1 MTPPVCTYRLQFSPD
16 FDFRQCLDVL
26 PYLGALGVSHIYA
39 SPIFTARPGSSHGY
53 DVCDP
58 TALNPELGGEEAF
71 LSLTARVKELGLHWL
86 QDIVPN
92 HMAVTGRNP
101 FLVDVLEN
109 GEASRFFH
117 FFDIDWQHP
126 LESIHGRM
134 LAPFLGSFYGDTLEQ
149 GEITLGFDAEGFHIN
164 YHDLRFP
171 VRIDSYARI
180 LNHGLKELRK
190 RLGREHTDYIKILGI
205 LYSIKGLPAEDATGE
220 RYQQIHFIKR
230 MLHELDTQSEDI
242 RGYVRQTLDVFNG
255 AASREDNRFDL
266 LNDLLAEQH
275 FRLSY
280 WKVAGEEINYRR
292 FFSIND
298 LICLRVEDESVFEQT
313 HSLIL
318 DYIRK
323 SIFAGVRVDHID
335 GLYDPSAYLKRL
347 REHAPKAWI
356 LVEKI
361 LMDQEPL
368 PSFWPVQGTTG
379 YEFMDAAC
387 GLFVPPENEAAFDA
401 LYKAFI
407 GKKRTMQ
414 TLVAKNKRK
423 IIERHMAGDV
433 ENLARLVNRVSSRD
447 RHGFDITLLSL
458 KRAIAELLI
467 NFPVYRTYISHDAFR
482 PADLGYIRSAIRQTK
497 RKNPELRLELDFMER
512 FLLLEFEESL
522 REEDRRLWIQFVMRF
537 QQFTGPLMA
546 KGVED
551 TTFYVMNRLLCRNE
565 VGSEPHIFGRAP
577 QEVHGFLK
585 ERGKNWSQGMN
596 ATATHDTKRGEDARM
611 RLAALAGMPEEFR
624 RALKRFGQLNSR
636 KRRNLGDR
644 HAPERNDEYLLYQT
658 LLATWPWEQG
668 EMQEYPRRIR
678 DYLIKAVREGKENSD
693 WIEPNLEYEQALTEF
708 ADSLLKPGRNAFL
721 SEFAP
726 LREKAAHQGM
736 LHSLGQTLLKLT
748 APGVPDIYQGAELWD
763 LSLVD
768 PDNRRPVDF
777 KARAAMLHELQRA
790 HAEDPES
797 LLQELLD
804 SPHDGRIK
812 LFTLWR
818 GLAARRAL
826 PLLFRYGEY
835 HPLEFEGP
843 RAPGL
848 FGFLRAHEEDL
859 ALVLLPRDP
868 SRIHPEAFAS
878 AAAWREPLARYLKDT
893 YVLLPPR
900 EDMELRNVF
909 SGASLKLPPTTE
921 GGVRLEAGHLL
932 ADFPVG
938 LWCTCGV
945 ERPAN
950 GLSGEEPTTK

>member
-1 MTPPVCTYRLQFSPD
+1 MTPPVCTYRLQFTPA
-16 FDFRQCLDVL
+16 FGFRQCQEVL
-26 PYLGALGVSHIYA
+26 PYLAALGVSHIYA
-39 SPIFTARPGSSHGY
+39 SPIFTARPASTHGY

-58 TALNPELGGEEAF
+58 TTLNPELGGEQAF
-71 LSLTARVKELGLHWL
+71 LPLTAKVKELGMHWL

-92 HMAVTGRNP
+92 HMAVTGHNP

-109 GEASRFFH
+109 GEASRFFP

-126 LESIHGRM
+126 LEGIHGRM
-134 LAPFLGSFYGDTLEQ
+134 LAPFLGGLYGDTLEQ
-149 GEITLGFDAEGFHIN
+149 GEISLGFDEEGFHIQ
-164 YHDLRFP
+164 YHELRFP
-171 VRIDSYARI
+171 VRIDSYAFI
-180 LNHGLKELRK
+180 LNQGLKDLRK

-205 LYSIKGLPAEDATGE
+205 LYSIKGLPAEDPTGE
-220 RYQQIHFIKR
+220 RYLQIHFVKR
-230 MLHELDTQSEDI
+230 MLHELVSQSEEI
-242 RGYVRQTLDVFNG
+242 RVYIRWTLDAFNG
-255 AASREDNRFDL
+255 GADQEECRFDL
-266 LNDLLAEQH
+266 LDDLLAEQY

-298 LICLRVEDESVFEQT
+298 LICLRVEDETVFEKT

-318 DYIRK
+318 DYIRQ

-387 GLFVPPENEAAFDA
+387 GLFVPRENEAAFDS
-401 LYKAFI
+401 LYKAFT

-447 RHGFDITLLSL
+447 RRGFDITLLSL
-458 KRAIAELLI
+458 KRAITELLI

-497 RKNPELRLELDFMER
+497 RKNPELRMELDFMER

-551 TTFYVMNRLLCRNE
+551 TTFYVMNRLLCLNE
-565 VGSEPHIFGRAP
+565 VGGDPQIFGRPP
-577 QEVHGFLK
+577 QEVHEFLK

-596 ATATHDTKRGEDARM
+596 ATATHDTKRGEDTRM
-611 RLAALAGMPEEFR
+611 RLATLAGMPEEFR
-624 RALKRFGQLNSR
+624 RALRRFGQINSR

-658 LLATWPWEQG
+658 LLATWPWEQS
-668 EMQEYPRRIR
+668 EMREYPRRIR
-678 DYLIKAVREGKENSD
+678 DYLIKAVREGKENSG

-708 ADSLLKPGRNAFL
+708 AEALLKPGPNVFL
-721 SEFAP
+721 TEFQP
-726 LREKAAHQGM
+726 LREKAAYLGM
-736 LHSLGQTLLKLT
+736 LYSLGQTLLKLT
-748 APGVPDIYQGAELWD
+748 APGVPDIYQGTELWD

-777 KARAAMLHELQRA
+777 KTRATMLRELRRA
-790 HAEDPES
+790 HAQDPES
-797 LLQELLD
+797 LLQELLEN
-804 SPHDGRIK
+804 PRDGRIK

-818 GLAARRAL
+818 GLTARRRL

-835 HPLEFEGP
+835 RPLEFEGP
-843 RAPGL
+843 CAAGL
-848 FGFLRAHEEDL
+848 FGFIRGHEGSL
-859 ALVLLPRDP
+859 ALALLPRDLR
-868 SRIHPEAFAS
+868 SIHPEAFAS
-878 AAAWREPLARYLKDT
+878 ATAWRAPLTRHLKGT
-893 YVLLPPR
+893 QVLVPSL
-900 EDMELRNVF
+900 EDMELCNVF
-909 SGASLKLPPTTE
+909 SGRTLNLSSANKEES
-921 GGVRLEAGHLL
+921 VRLEAGSLL
-932 ADFPVG
+932 SDFPVG
-938 LWCTCGV
+938 LWCTRGV
-945 ERPAN
+945 E
-950 GLSGEEPTTK
+950 